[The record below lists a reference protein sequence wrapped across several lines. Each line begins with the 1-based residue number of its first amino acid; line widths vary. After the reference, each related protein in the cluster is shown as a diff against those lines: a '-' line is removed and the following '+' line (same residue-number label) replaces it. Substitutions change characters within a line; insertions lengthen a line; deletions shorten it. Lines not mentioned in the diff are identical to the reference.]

1 MCSSLADGGL
11 RCPSHIKKDLEALKL
26 ADNTGLK
33 NAAKDAGVPIDQEW
47 VETKVTEHVE
57 NYTREAELNEEMA
70 EKKREE
76 LLAIH
81 QLTMEAKNALNDPT
95 IRDTDDFISPFH
107 DFVAVTESLKEKL
120 ARDGDKDLS
129 KEQALSEL
137 QNRPEFNSFDR
148 MEEFADTTN
157 LSAYQD
163 SRIKGLKEKL
173 RLQTLNLDQER
184 LDQLHRNNPMLK
196 KLRKKAA
203 IANFISPMG
212 DGTYTKEKAYE
223 AALIEEKSRTGFTR
237 SSQADFPETV
247 QALHKAEVYGQQIDA
262 KRREL
267 NQAYESHTD
276 NLLRQGEGVK
286 YRYAH
291 NAEGLIL
298 KAPESG
304 TYRQLAY
311 KDRLRTFNK
320 KKEEYTALAS
330 KEYDV
335 DNAATRFRSEVTAK
349 APFDNAKLKEFKTE
363 VYNKSPEGK
372 QIDAELREKRAQL
385 YMTPQYRKE
394 LETQASRAA
403 ASGDIEKSTKLMAR
417 KRKLDSQAE
426 TTMGQNRLK
435 AMSLTGVVP
444 QGTKNVMRAQR
455 EAAPAHYRTNLANAK

>member
-26 ADNTGLK
+26 ADDTGLK
-33 NAAKDAGVPIDQEW
+33 NAAKEAGVPIDQEW
-47 VETKVTEHVE
+47 VETNVTEQVA
-57 NYTREAELNEEMA
+57 NYKRDAELNEEMA

-76 LLAIH
+76 LLTIH
-81 QLTMEAKNALNDPT
+81 QLTMDAKNALNDPT

-107 DFVAVTESLKEKL
+107 DFVAVTESLREKL
-120 ARDGDKDLS
+120 ARDGQKDVS
-129 KEQALSEL
+129 KEQSLSEL

-148 MEEFADTTN
+148 MEEFVDTTN

-163 SRIKGLKEKL
+163 SRINGLKEKL
-173 RLQTLNLDQER
+173 RLQTLNLDKER
-184 LDQLHRNNPMLK
+184 LDQLHRDNPMLK
-196 KLRKKAA
+196 KLRRKAA
-203 IANFISPMG
+203 IADFVNPMG
-212 DGTYTKEKAYE
+212 SGSYAKDQAY
-223 AALIEEKSRTGFTR
+223 ATALEEEKQRTGFKR
-237 SSQADFPETV
+237 STAEDFPETTK
-247 QALHKAEVYGQQIDA
+247 ALQEAGVYGQQIDA

-267 NQAYESHTD
+267 NQAYESHTS
-276 NLLRQGEGVK
+276 NLLCKGEGVK

-304 TYRQLAY
+304 TYRELAY

-335 DNAATRFRSEVTAK
+335 DNTATRIRSEVTAK
-349 APFDNAKLKEFKTE
+349 APFDNEKLKEFKTA
-363 VYNKSPEGK
+363 VYNKSPEAK
-372 QIDAELREKRAQL
+372 KIDAEMRQKRVQL
-385 YMTPQYRKE
+385 SMTPQYRKE

-403 ASGDIEKSTKLMAR
+403 ASGNIEKSTKLMAR
-417 KRKLDSQAE
+417 KRKLDAQAE

-435 AMSLTGVVP
+435 AMSLAGAVP
-444 QGTKNVMRAQR
+444 QGTKNAIRAQK